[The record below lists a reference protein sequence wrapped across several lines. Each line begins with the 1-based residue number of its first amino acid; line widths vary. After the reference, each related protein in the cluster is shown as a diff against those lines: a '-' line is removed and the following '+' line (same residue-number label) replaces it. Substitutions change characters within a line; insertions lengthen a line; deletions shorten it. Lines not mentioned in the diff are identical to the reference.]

1 MSFTY
6 YCRDGDD
13 IEVKPIEVQPSNFG
27 LFFKGVEN
35 AYECVRDVLL
45 GNIVGSI
52 DDIVREDPGV
62 KDEKE
67 ILCILDIFHHPSGET
82 HESTV
87 IRKIFVSKPEW
98 AASEE
103 AEVYQIDLKKLSEFL
118 EGVRSP
124 YDRDTLGKIIE
135 GIKDSTYNGS
145 AYLSLMQVREILL
158 FGTLFAI
165 VPKAPEERDL
175 TLLQKYLALD
185 STQPLQEVLMGDQ
198 AFDVKQSPTEL
209 PCFLGAKGRKMFPLR
224 LARIRN
230 VLDEAVLI
238 TLKNCPLRRT
248 LPPKSQLLAL
258 VTKQGE
264 VVTFLPGICM
274 AMGQAVYQDGRN
286 IVAECSGSKETLPL
300 QSGEPV
306 FFSESEQ
313 FGLLV
318 ADKDGQFQDRNF
330 HGTKPEKQVYWLK
343 GDLENYGVLFS
354 DGSYGSFRTY
364 ATWNSLLFF
373 DLGGNNGI
381 AVMADRTAIDSSG
394 KKLGEHI
401 AAVSCCDMQ
410 YIMLRMDG
418 SVVTDLGEFPI
429 PGPARA
435 VCADAQGYWISMD
448 DKLLY
453 YNGRERRQIPL
464 PDGKTVEE
472 LARDNAGTSVGG
484 RTNENNI
491 LFLR

>member
-1 MSFTY
+1 MSFT
-6 YCRDGDD
+6 YCRDGDN
-13 IEVKPIEVQPSNFG
+13 IEVKPSNFG
-27 LFFKGVEN
+27 FFFRDEYEY
-35 AYECVRDVLL
+35 AYEYVRNVIL

-52 DDIVREDPGV
+52 DDIVRDDPGV
-62 KDEKE
+62 KDGKE

-118 EGVRSP
+118 AGVRSP
-124 YDRDTLGKIIE
+124 YDQDTLDKIIE

-165 VPKAPEERDL
+165 VPKAPEKRDL

-185 STQPLQEVLMGDQ
+185 STQPLQEILMGDQ
-198 AFDVKQSPTEL
+198 AFDVKQSPTEF
-209 PCFLGAKGRKMFPLR
+209 PCFLGATGKKMFPLK

-230 VLDEAVLI
+230 VSDEAVLI

-248 LPPKSQLLAL
+248 LPPKSQLLVL

-300 QSGEPV
+300 QSGEP
-306 FFSESEQ
+306 FF
-313 FGLLV
+313 F
-318 ADKDGQFQDRNF
+318 
-330 HGTKPEKQVYWLK
+330 
-343 GDLENYGVLFS
+343 
-354 DGSYGSFRTY
+354 
-364 ATWNSLLFF
+364 
-373 DLGGNNGI
+373 
-381 AVMADRTAIDSSG
+381 
-394 KKLGEHI
+394 
-401 AAVSCCDMQ
+401 
-410 YIMLRMDG
+410 
-418 SVVTDLGEFPI
+418 
-429 PGPARA
+429 
-435 VCADAQGYWISMD
+435 
-448 DKLLY
+448 
-453 YNGRERRQIPL
+453 
-464 PDGKTVEE
+464 
-472 LARDNAGTSVGG
+472 
-484 RTNENNI
+484 
-491 LFLR
+491 

>member
-6 YCRDGDD
+6 RLDGKD
-13 IEVKPIEVQPSNFG
+13 IEVKLSNFG
-27 LFFKGVEN
+27 LIFEGEES
-35 AYECVRDVLL
+35 AYECVRDVIL
-45 GNIVGSI
+45 GKMVGSI
-52 DDIVREDPGV
+52 DDIIS
-62 KDEKE
+62 KDSSIKDRNA
-67 ILCILDIFHHPSGET
+67 ILDVLNLCHHSPE
-82 HESTV
+82 EAQENAV
-87 IRKIFVSKPEW
+87 IRNVFIFKPEW

-230 VLDEAVLI
+230 VSDEAVLI

-300 QSGEPV
+300 QSGEPF

-343 GDLENYGVLFS
+343 GDLENYGFLFS
-354 DGSYGSFRTY
+354 DGSYGGFRKY

>member
-6 YCRDGDD
+6 RLDGKD
-13 IEVKPIEVQPSNFG
+13 IEVIPSNFG
-27 LFFKGVEN
+27 LFFGEES
-35 AYECVRDVLL
+35 AYECVRDVIL
-45 GNIVGSI
+45 GKMVGSI
-52 DDIVREDPGV
+52 DNIIREDPNI
-62 KDEKE
+62 KDGNA
-67 ILCILDIFHHPSGET
+67 ILDVLNLCHHSPE
-82 HESTV
+82 EAQENAV
-87 IRKIFVSKPEW
+87 IRNVFIFKPEW

-118 EGVRSP
+118 AGVRSP
-124 YDRDTLGKIIE
+124 YDQDTLDKIIE

-158 FGTLFAI
+158 FCTLFAI

-185 STQPLQEVLMGDQ
+185 STKPLQEILMGDQ
-198 AFDVKQSPTEL
+198 TFDVKQSPTEL

-230 VLDEAVLI
+230 VSDEAVLI

-274 AMGQAVYQDGRN
+274 AMGQTVYQDGRN

>member
-1 MSFTY
+1 MSFT
-6 YCRDGDD
+6 YCRDGDN
-13 IEVKPIEVQPSNFG
+13 IEVKPSNFG
-27 LFFKGVEN
+27 SFFRHEYEY
-35 AYECVRDVLL
+35 AYEYVRNVIL

-52 DDIVREDPGV
+52 DDIVSNDPGV
-62 KDEKE
+62 KDGKA
-67 ILCILDIFHHPSGET
+67 ILDVLNLYHCPPEEAQENAI
-82 HESTV
+82 
-87 IRKIFVSKPEW
+87 IRKVFICNPRW
-98 AASEE
+98 TASEE
-103 AEVYQIDLKKLSEFL
+103 AAMYQTDFKKFFEFL
-118 EGVRSP
+118 AGIRAP
-124 YDRDTLGKIIE
+124 YDPDILDEIIKDL
-135 GIKDSTYNGS
+135 KDSTYNGN
-145 AYLSLMQVREILL
+145 ACLSLTQVREILL
-158 FGTLFAI
+158 FGTLFAF
-165 VPKAPEERDL
+165 VPKVPEKRDL

-185 STQPLQEVLMGDQ
+185 STQPLQEILMGDQ
-198 AFDVKQSPTEL
+198 AFDVKQSPTEF
-209 PCFLGAKGRKMFPLR
+209 PCFLGATGKKMFPLK

-230 VLDEAVLI
+230 VSDEAVLI

-248 LPPKSQLLAL
+248 LPPKSQLLVL

-300 QSGEPV
+300 QSGEPF

-343 GDLENYGVLFS
+343 GDLENYGFLFS
-354 DGSYGSFRTY
+354 DGSYGGFRKY

-394 KKLGEHI
+394 KKLGENI

-429 PGPARA
+429 SGPARA
-435 VCADAQGYWISMD
+435 VCADSSGYWVSTD
-448 DKLLY
+448 DNLLY
-453 YNGRERRQIPL
+453 YDGRERKQIWL
-464 PDGKTVEE
+464 PKGRTAEE
-472 LARDNAGTSVGG
+472 LARDNPGTSVGCQ
-484 RTNENNI
+484 TSENEVLI
-491 LFLR
+491 LR